1 MLAVRVSNRISKKGY
16 AGNGRFAFWIS
27 NNIDKRNSKKE
38 VSSVEIVNAYLTR
51 IETVNP
57 KLNAVVQLTAG
68 TALKQAKEADEAL
81 ARGEFKGPLNGVP
94 MTIKDSLDTS
104 NIITTWGTPGRAGYK
119 PNQDATVVARLRR
132 AGAIL
137 LGKTNTPEFTL
148 SFETDNPIYGRTNN
162 PYDVERTS
170 GGSSGGAAAIVSA
183 GGAPFD
189 IGSDTAGSIRL
200 PSHFCGVAG
209 IKPTSGCVP
218 RTGHAIP
225 PGGLIDALT
234 HIGPIAPYVE
244 DLMVLLPIIAGPDNQ
259 DPFIVPVSLG
269 NPKMVKLEG
278 LHGTFH
284 IDNGIQTPIPEIS
297 QAVQAS
303 VEMLTKAGV
312 RFEEA
317 RPPGIEQTANLMTD
331 LLGWDG
337 GAWRRLLLER
347 AGTSVNQTSMYVADP
362 DTAVKG
368 EKVVAIVDRW
378 DQFRISM
385 LDFISSYDV
394 MITPVNAYQAIPHG
408 TWREKIKGISYAM
421 SHNLT
426 GWPSVVVRVGTADD
440 GLPIGVQIITKPWKE
455 DIALAVAQHLETV
468 FGGWQPPLLE
478 TQYLHLPKNDA

>member
-1 MLAVRVSNRISKKGY
+1 LSVVSGAPDTLALGYQIEYRRKGMRGMEDLLFGSVTTLTN
-16 AGNGRFAFWIS
+16 AIQ
-27 NNIDKRNSKKE
+27 KKE
-38 VSSVEIVNAYLTR
+38 VSSVEIINAYLTR

-57 KLNAVVQLTAG
+57 KLNAVVQLTAE

-81 ARGEFKGPLNGVP
+81 ARGEFKGPLHGVP

-104 NIITTWGTPGRAGYK
+104 NVITTWGTPGRVGYK

-162 PYDVERTS
+162 PYDIERTC

-189 IGSDTAGSIRL
+189 IGSDTGGSIRL

-225 PGGLIDALT
+225 PGSLIDSLT
-234 HIGPIAPYVE
+234 HIGPIARYVE

-259 DPFIVPVSLG
+259 DPFIVPVSLED
-269 NPKMVKLEG
+269 PKAVKLKG
-278 LHGTFH
+278 LRGTFH

-297 QAVQAS
+297 KAVQVS
-303 VEMLTKAGV
+303 VETLTTAGV

-317 RPPGIEQTANLMTD
+317 RPPGIEQTDDLMTD

-347 AGTSVNQTSMYVADP
+347 AGTSVDQTSMYVADP

-368 EKVVAIVDRW
+368 ETVVAIVDRW
-378 DQFRISM
+378 DQFRINM
-385 LDFISSYDV
+385 LDFMHSYDV

-408 TWREKIKGISYAM
+408 TWREKIKGFSYTM

-426 GWPSVVVRVGTADD
+426 GWPSVVIRVGTADD
-440 GLPIGVQIITKPWKE
+440 GLPIGV
-455 DIALAVAQHLETV
+455 
-468 FGGWQPPLLE
+468 
-478 TQYLHLPKNDA
+478 